1 MRFTVLTPTYN
12 RSNTLGRLY
21 EGLCAQTFR
30 DFEWV
35 IVDDGSTD
43 STRELVSAWQP
54 TFPVRYF
61 WKPNGGK
68 HTAMNMGVAEARGEF
83 VAFIDSDDC
92 PVPGALERFDY
103 RWRQIPDP
111 ARFSTCTAL
120 TCAPDGTARGKP
132 FPGEYID
139 AFSFADQFR
148 HRGAIDRWGINRTD
162 VLREF
167 PFPEGERFVPEGLV
181 WNRMSRKY
189 FARFFNEPL
198 LIVYPS
204 TDSLT
209 RRMVDLRASSPK
221 ATLTYYREL
230 ALSPAPL
237 RFRLRGAVNFC
248 RFTAIAAKRRL
259 SRSVEPSGSAPTS
272 QKDNSQQLR

>member
-1 MRFTVLTPTYN
+1 
-12 RSNTLGRLY
+12 LY
-21 EGLCAQTFR
+21 EGLCAQTFQ

-54 TFPVRYF
+54 AFPVRYF

-92 PVPGALERFDY
+92 PVPCALERFDY

-132 FPGEYID
+132 FPGEYVD

-209 RRMVDLRASSPK
+209 SRTVDLRASSPK
-221 ATLTYYREL
+221 ATLAYYREL

-259 SRSVEPSGSAPTS
+259 SRSAEPSGSVPAS